1 MKTMK
6 KLWISICSL
15 AFAIAFGAGVATAI
29 NVQPKQAEAESTLGT
44 FDVGLSMTESEL
56 KNNGVL
62 SQYNSRFLYL
72 AIENGGAIHSSGN
85 WDVKYTSVGD
95 AVKVNGVTKST
106 TLIKTKENAGALAL
120 LDGAIDLGCTNVGD
134 TLTIDGEFTNETYG
148 TFTVKEATFIF
159 DGYTWM
165 EAGTMEYSLGA
176 YAGSIDGYKP
186 ENGFYVTME
195 ANELPNNAWT
205 RPVKDDAYVLTR
217 GGESTTFSGSMQK
230 VDAGRWHVGFRNNS
244 TGGLQGDALEGD
256 VVTLGGWFYFTEDY
270 TNYTFF
276 KVKTAQYEYE
286 NGAWKNIT
294 PTIEIK
300 QNGEIV
306 DSNIVYIAPNTKVD
320 TITATSSSGS
330 VQVAYEAAML
340 SNGAFVLR
348 AGESISDY
356 RVTHYVAQNLG
367 VRSVYFLRETIARVG
382 FTDFVMEEGA
392 SVRVTGDK
400 VNGLRFTAEMSE
412 NTYDALQASN
422 AEYGM
427 VIVPKD
433 YITDGYELT
442 VQNLFGANPKYS
454 ATAAAGASQAVRRM
468 LLLEGLTPSNQDDDG
483 NYEIRGAI
491 TDILTAN
498 ITREFVG
505 VAYAKVDDAYMLA
518 AYYGD
523 DMENNARSIYYVSQ
537 KAIDAGDN
545 ASALQEKY
553 INEFD
558 NYVSSFGKT
567 YNRTYTVNYIKT
579 VNGKSE
585 VETITYTA
593 PLNSPINLTAKEI
606 SGFKVSSAAEIH
618 SKLYA
623 NKDNV
628 FNFYYTLEGA
638 PIYDSIAWYHPP
650 LDASNNYDN
659 ATNDA
664 IAQTMKN
671 GGFTT
676 VLLGG
681 RQNVAWDSDAN
692 VAAMRNIIDMFY
704 RNGIKTILS
713 TGNWMNNEDKY
724 HLDYVPDFSNHEGFA
739 GFFAWDEPLPTEEA
753 LNGLATYAEWYK
765 SVYADVEVPF
775 MVNLNPS
782 YSSLFNGSTEYGEL
796 DYTTYP
802 EYIAAYCEKVLSKFD
817 GTSIQKFLSVDTYP
831 INNDGTLRENFLYD
845 MAVLKA
851 YAVDN
856 EAHMQVVLQAC
867 GYGGDDSV
875 APTEEQFRLQL
886 YTALVFGADN
896 VSWWAYAPTSDI
908 NDAPLDQDGN
918 PTDVYDAIQAVNS
931 ELATFGSLFKDYA
944 WQGVF
949 MSSPSKGFFG
959 YGADAQYK
967 AYQMVKEE
975 AVFGGYLFTS
985 ADDETESFS
994 SITGS
999 GSNYIVSY
1007 MMNEDGNEGFVAV
1020 NYSAIKD
1027 NKTLKLTFTGKELGQ
1042 YAIYKNGKMETVQI
1056 GTSGYTLTLAPG
1068 EGAFIVPANSEHTVT
1083 FKNWDGT
1090 VLQEETLS
1098 FGSVP
1103 EYKGETPTKARYQF
1117 TGWTPA
1123 IGAISGDT
1131 VYTALFEPAYVT
1143 YENGASI
1150 GQINLP
1156 TGIPMSMV
1164 EGKALHFEF
1173 KFASD
1178 TGSFGFQVMGLEWN
1192 RITDIII
1199 IEKTAN
1205 GITAKVQS
1213 TNKICGRIVELG
1225 DGWYAWELNKSEFN
1239 GEQAATAPT
1248 IDFIYPRQNVTGTLY
1263 IDWNS
1268 LTVVDAYASRYVATK
1283 YENGETLNGGANYVL
1298 PTPIPMSALAG
1309 KALRFEFKFASE
1321 TGSFAFSLSGN
1332 DWLHI
1337 TNIVTITK
1345 TASGFT
1351 VTDSG
1356 NVNKPCGRIVD
1367 AGDGWYAWEI
1377 NAADFP
1383 CPEAATAQSIDI
1395 IIPRNTVVGTLYLDW
1410 QSFAI
1415 VDAYETDPRFET
1427 ATKYE
1432 NGEKLNGGANYVL
1445 PTPIYMSE
1453 LSGKALRFEFK
1464 FETETGSFAFSLM
1477 EYAPWLRLTNTVTIT
1492 KTASGFT
1499 VTDDGTNK
1507 ACGRIVDAGDG
1518 WYAWEIN
1525 AEDFPGS
1532 GAATAQMIDIIV
1544 PRNTVEGTLYLDW
1557 QSFAVVD
1564 AYDNRIEKATKYEN
1578 GDKLNGG
1585 NNYVLPTPISV
1596 SELSGKALRW
1606 EFKFEGETGSFA
1618 FSLLQYSP
1626 WLAFTN
1632 IVTITKTAS
1641 GFTVTDS
1648 DGNKPCGRIVDAGN
1662 GWYAWEINAEDFP
1675 GSGAATAQVID
1686 LIVPRNTVAG
1696 TLYLNL
1702 NSMTIVDEYDSRD
1715 DRATKMEAGASAKQ
1729 IYFKNNAQ
1737 IAITDLVGKAI
1748 QVDFKPA
1755 DDSQGE
1761 LFRFSLHAAAWNNM
1775 TGTVVISRSGDTI
1788 TANEGIIVD
1797 SGNGWYSW
1805 QLCHAL
1811 FMGDGSNKPN
1821 ATNVTFLYTGTIT
1834 CAVYIDGLGVK
1845 VVNAYDKTP
1854 YATQF
1859 AQGDTLS
1866 TVTAKRIINKSDWN
1880 NTWSGFNL
1888 YLEFKFEN
1896 EADGELFR
1904 FGVCAASWGNV
1915 TATIVISKNGDTVT
1929 SNRGQVIALEDGWYA
1944 WVVSADA
1951 FEGAGA
1957 AAATDITYI
1966 ASANQPIAASKVWI
1980 LPYLKAIPVS

>member
-1 MKTMK
+1 MK
-6 KLWISICSL
+6 KLFKKSITIACMAL
-15 AFAIAFGAGVATAI
+15 AFLTTSALGVAFSLKKTTPASADNSLGAFDI
-29 NVQPKQAEAESTLGT
+29 NLNMAYNDLQG
-44 FDVGLSMTESEL
+44 
-56 KNNGVL
+56 NGVL
-62 SQYNSRFLYL
+62 QSDNTKYLYL
-72 AIENGGAIHSSGN
+72 AIEGGSEIPYSGN
-85 WDVKYTSVGD
+85 GSNTTWDTIYKSVGD
-95 AVKVNGVTKST
+95 AVKVNGVAKDTQ
-106 TLIKTKENAGALAL
+106 IVKTNAGERSALSL
-120 LDGAIDLGCTNVGD
+120 YGNNGAIDLDCTNVGD

-176 YAGSIDGYKP
+176 YTAGNAPSDPKI
-186 ENGFYVTME
+186 GFYVTME
-195 ANELPNNAWT
+195 ANELPIEAWT

-356 RVTHYVAQNLG
+356 RVTHYVAQDLG

-392 SVRVTGDK
+392 AVRVEGNG

-427 VIVPKD
+427 VIVPRD

-442 VQNLFGANPKYS
+442 VQNLFGASPKYS
-454 ATAAAGASQAVRRM
+454 ATAAAGANQAVRRM

-553 INEFD
+553 INAFD
-558 NYVSSFGKT
+558 KYVSDAGKT
-567 YNRTYTVNYIKT
+567 YNRTYTVNYITT

-585 VETITYTA
+585 VETVTVTA
-593 PLNSPINLTAKEI
+593 PLNSEIHLTAKEI
-606 SGFKVSSAAEIH
+606 SGFKVSSAAEIN
-618 SKLYA
+618 SKVYA

-628 FNFYYTLEGA
+628 FNFYYTVEGA

-753 LNGLATYAEWYK
+753 LNGLAAYAEWYK

-851 YAVDN
+851 YAVEN

-908 NDAPLDQDGN
+908 NEAPLDQNGN

-931 ELATFGSLFKDYA
+931 ELTTFGSLFKDYD

-959 YGADAQYK
+959 YGADAQYN
-967 AYQMVKEE
+967 AYQMVKDED
-975 AVFGGYLFTS
+975 VFAGYLLNS
-985 ADDETESFS
+985 VEDETSCFS

-1007 MMNEDGNEGFVAV
+1007 MMEEDGNEGFVAV

-1068 EGAFIVPANSEHTVT
+1068 EGAFIVQANSEHTVT

-1090 VLQEETLS
+1090 VLQEETLM

-1131 VYTALFEPAYVT
+1131 VYTALFEAPAYVT

-1156 TGIPMSMV
+1156 TGISMTDL

-1268 LTVVDAYASRYVATK
+1268 LTVVNAYTSRDVATK
-1283 YENGETLNGGANYVL
+1283 YENGET
-1298 PTPIPMSALAG
+1298 
-1309 KALRFEFKFASE
+1309 
-1321 TGSFAFSLSGN
+1321 
-1332 DWLHI
+1332 
-1337 TNIVTITK
+1337 
-1345 TASGFT
+1345 
-1351 VTDSG
+1351 
-1356 NVNKPCGRIVD
+1356 
-1367 AGDGWYAWEI
+1367 
-1377 NAADFP
+1377 
-1383 CPEAATAQSIDI
+1383 
-1395 IIPRNTVVGTLYLDW
+1395 
-1410 QSFAI
+1410 
-1415 VDAYETDPRFET
+1415 
-1427 ATKYE
+1427 
-1432 NGEKLNGGANYVL
+1432 LNGGANYVL

-1492 KTASGFT
+1492 KTESGFT

-1557 QSFAVVD
+1557 NSFAVVD

-1578 GDKLNGG
+1578 GEKLNGG
-1585 NNYVLPTPISV
+1585 ANYVLPTPISV

-1715 DRATKMEAGASAKQ
+1715 SRATKMEAGASAKQ

-1788 TANEGIIVD
+1788 TANQGIIVD

-1859 AQGDTLS
+1859 VQGDTLS

-1880 NTWSGFNL
+1880 NAWSGFNL